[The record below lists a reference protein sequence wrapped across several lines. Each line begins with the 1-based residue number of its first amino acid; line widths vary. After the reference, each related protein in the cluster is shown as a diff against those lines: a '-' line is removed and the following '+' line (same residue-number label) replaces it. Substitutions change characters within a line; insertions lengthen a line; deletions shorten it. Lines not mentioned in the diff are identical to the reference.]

1 MRLFIKF
8 PNFSAN
14 CLGNLYSIQ
23 LPNFVMNTSYFF
35 SSYFVAFYLTWRL
48 ALASF
53 PFLSFLII
61 PGVIYGRILV
71 GISRKSNKAYNIAG
85 NIAEQ
90 ALSSIRTV
98 FAFVGEERTMTK
110 FSDALNVTVKLG
122 LLQGFVKGLAVGSR
136 GVTFCIWAFNAW
148 YGSTLVM
155 YHGASG
161 GKIFVTS
168 SCLLMGGL

>member
-1 MRLFIKF
+1 M
-8 PNFSAN
+8 
-14 CLGNLYSIQ
+14 
-23 LPNFVMNTSYFF
+23 
-35 SSYFVAFYLTWRL
+35 
-48 ALASF
+48 SF
-53 PFLSFLII
+53 PFVILLII
-61 PGVIYGRILV
+61 PGVMYGRIVV
-71 GISRKSNKAYNIAG
+71 GTSGKLNEAYNIAG

-122 LLQGFVKGLAVGSR
+122 LKQGLVKGLAVGS
-136 GVTFCIWAFNAW
+136 GGLVFCIWAFNAW

-168 SCLLMGGL
+168 TSILMGGM